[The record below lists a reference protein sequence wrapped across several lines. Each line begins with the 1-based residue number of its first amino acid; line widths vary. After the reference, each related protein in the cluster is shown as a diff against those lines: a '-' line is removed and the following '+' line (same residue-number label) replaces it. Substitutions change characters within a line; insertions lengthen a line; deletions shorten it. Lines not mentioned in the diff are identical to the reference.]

1 MPWPNQLITKMS
13 NFAMVFEKQK
23 KGKYDDNAH
32 KIKHFIKQEINS
44 CVQKGVKKTP
54 KKQHKNNDSIS
65 NEETNAI
72 NKFRSLSISDNN
84 SNDKGKPK
92 RY

>member
-1 MPWPNQLITKMS
+1 M
-13 NFAMVFEKQK
+13 AFEKQK
-23 KGKYDDNAH
+23 TEKSDDNDH
-32 KIKHFIKQEINS
+32 KIKNFIKQEINS
-44 CVQKGVKKTP
+44 CVQKGVKKTL
-54 KKQHKNNDSIS
+54 KKQHKNNDFIS
-65 NEETNAI
+65 NEEINVI

>member
-1 MPWPNQLITKMS
+1 M
-13 NFAMVFEKQK
+13 AFEKQK
-23 KGKYDDNAH
+23 KRGKSDNNVH
-32 KIKHFIKQEINS
+32 KIKHFTKQGIKS
-44 CVQKGVKKTP
+44 CVQKGVKKTL
-54 KKQHKNNDSIS
+54 KKQHKNNNFIS

-72 NKFRSLSISDNN
+72 NKFRRLPISDSN